1 MNHIVDGI
9 FSKSCCSR
17 PETTQ
22 GYNSLW
28 PLHRSAISCH
38 IPKTQRHF
46 FSCFCPSGTDAQSS
60 LHGGGCED
68 CTQQDHGGQSPSTG
82 ACTTFADHFDEWFG
96 QRQSHLVPQARW
108 FLPSLKIIEPLT
120 EIYIDICTALLAVTV
135 EEFDSFR
142 ETGIFKTQCIAACS
156 EAGGV
161 LCSAGRSRCGNCLCS
176 CLTFDEH
183 DSSAAVHK
191 RGKLMSNATSAV
203 RWWCCIHVLYKHFT
217 VLHIYIIYTYTF
229 YIIPRFYIFGLR
241 LRMFCLP
248 LVHKLRMPQ
257 TRRFIGYGL
266 WIAVRSWEEKF

>member
-1 MNHIVDGI
+1 MRRLHTAGSWWTEPFNRCMHHVCRPFWRVIWAETVTSCPPSKVI
-9 FSKSCCSR
+9 FAIFEDHWTFDR
-17 PETTQ
+17 D
-22 GYNSLW
+22 
-28 PLHRSAISCH
+28 LHWYLYSA
-38 IPKTQRHF
+38 
-46 FSCFCPSGTDAQSS
+46 SGSHS
-60 LHGGGCED
+60 GG
-68 CTQQDHGGQSPSTG
+68 
-82 ACTTFADHFDEWFG
+82 
-96 QRQSHLVPQARW
+96 VN
-108 FLPSLKIIEPLT
+108 
-120 EIYIDICTALLAVTV
+120 
-135 EEFDSFR
+135 DSFR

-183 DSSAAVHK
+183 DSSAAVRK

>member
-1 MNHIVDGI
+1 MVDRALQPVHAPRLPTILTSDLGRDSHILSPKQGDFCHLWRSLNLWQRFTLI
-9 FSKSCCSR
+9 FVQRFWQSQWRSLTLLERQVSSR
-17 PETTQ
+17 H
-22 GYNSLW
+22 S
-28 PLHRSAISCH
+28 
-38 IPKTQRHF
+38 
-46 FSCFCPSGTDAQSS
+46 
-60 LHGGGCED
+60 
-68 CTQQDHGGQSPSTG
+68 
-82 ACTTFADHFDEWFG
+82 
-96 QRQSHLVPQARW
+96 
-108 FLPSLKIIEPLT
+108 
-120 EIYIDICTALLAVTV
+120 ALLHVLKPEGFYVQLAVPDV
-135 EEFDSFR
+135 E
-142 ETGIFKTQCIAACS
+142 I
-156 EAGGV
+156 V
-161 LCSAGRSRCGNCLCS
+161 LCS

-183 DSSAAVHK
+183 DSSAAVHQ